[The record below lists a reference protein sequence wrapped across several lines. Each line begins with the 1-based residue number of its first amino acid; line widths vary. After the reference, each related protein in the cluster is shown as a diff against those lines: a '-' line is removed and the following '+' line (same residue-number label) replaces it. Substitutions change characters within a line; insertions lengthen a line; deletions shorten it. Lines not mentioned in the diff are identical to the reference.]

1 MLLHPR
7 LTAYGSRLGV
17 EEWCGALLLCGTMTL
32 RLFNTLTRKVEPFEP
47 LAPPRVTMYT
57 CGPTVWNYAHIG
69 NFRTFLTQD
78 LLRRY
83 LEFLGYDVF
92 QIMNI
97 TDVDDRIIDEA
108 HKAGK
113 SVVDHTA
120 PFTEAF
126 FADRDYLRIQPA
138 HVYPRAT
145 GTVPPMVNLVQQLL
159 DRGVA
164 YKADDGSVYFGV
176 EKFEEYGKLS
186 QLDKRELRAGAR
198 VATDDYSKED
208 VRDFALWKAAS
219 KKDEAA
225 GAAWDAP
232 FGRGRPGWHLECS
245 AMALDQLRNRFGI
258 ETLDI
263 HAGGVDLIF
272 PHHENEIAQS
282 EAATGQTFA
291 RCWVH
296 GEFLTVGGTKMA
308 KRSGNFL
315 TVDDMRDGGVDPA
328 AIRMLFFQQ
337 HYRKQVNFTDEALEA
352 AGKGAERIG
361 ELGKRLAAV
370 ADGEPSASEAGET
383 LERELREA
391 MDDDLNA
398 PTAVAAVSTFVTRA
412 NRALDE
418 GSWPPNEA
426 VAALATL
433 DRVLGVLQ
441 IGPVERIVD
450 EDLALWVESQIV
462 ARNEARKSKDFAAAD
477 AIRDAL
483 AARGVVL
490 EDTPLG
496 TRWKQVGD

>member
-1 MLLHPR
+1 M
-7 LTAYGSRLGV
+7 
-17 EEWCGALLLCGTMTL
+17 
-32 RLFNTLTRKVEPFEP
+32 
-47 LAPPRVTMYT
+47 
-57 CGPTVWNYAHIG
+57 
-69 NFRTFLTQD
+69 
-78 LLRRY
+78 
-83 LEFLGYDVF
+83 
-92 QIMNI
+92 
-97 TDVDDRIIDEA
+97 
-108 HKAGK
+108 
-113 SVVDHTA
+113 
-120 PFTEAF
+120 
-126 FADRDYLRIQPA
+126 
-138 HVYPRAT
+138 
-145 GTVPPMVNLVQQLL
+145 
-159 DRGVA
+159 
-164 YKADDGSVYFGV
+164 
-176 EKFEEYGKLS
+176 
-186 QLDKRELRAGAR
+186 
-198 VATDDYSKED
+198 
-208 VRDFALWKAAS
+208 
-219 KKDEAA
+219 
-225 GAAWDAP
+225 
-232 FGRGRPGWHLECS
+232 
-245 AMALDQLRNRFGI
+245 
-258 ETLDI
+258 
-263 HAGGVDLIF
+263 
-272 PHHENEIAQS
+272 
-282 EAATGQTFA
+282 
-291 RCWVH
+291 H

-370 ADGEPSASEAGET
+370 ADGEPSKSEVGDT
-383 LERELREA
+383 LEREFREA

-398 PTAVAAVSTFVTRA
+398 PSAVAAVSTFVTRA

-450 EDLALWVESQIV
+450 EDLAIWVESQIV
-462 ARNEARKSKDFAAAD
+462 ARNEARTSKDFAAAD

>member
-1 MLLHPR
+1 M
-7 LTAYGSRLGV
+7 S
-17 EEWCGALLLCGTMTL
+17 L
-32 RLFNTLTRKVEPFEP
+32 RLYNTLTRSVEPFEP
-47 LAPPRVTMYT
+47 LAPPRVTIYT

-69 NFRTFLTQD
+69 NFRTFLSQD

-83 LEFLGYDVF
+83 LEYLGYDVF
-92 QIMNI
+92 QVMNL
-97 TDVDDRIIDEA
+97 TDVDDRIIAEA

-113 SVVDHTA
+113 TVTVHTA

-145 GTVPPMVNLVQQLL
+145 GTIPAMIQLVQDLL

-164 YKADDGSVYFGV
+164 YKAEDSSVYFGV
-176 EKFEEYGKLS
+176 DKFGEYGRLS
-186 QLDKRELRAGAR
+186 RLDKRELKAGAR
-198 VATDDYSKED
+198 VDSDDYSKED
-208 VRDFALWKAAS
+208 VRDFALWKAATRE
-219 KKDEAA
+219 DEEV

-245 AMALDQLRNRFGI
+245 AMALEQLRTRFGI

-263 HAGGVDLIF
+263 HAGAVDLMF

-282 EAATGQTFA
+282 EAVTDKPFA

-296 GEFLTVGGTKMA
+296 GEFLTIGGTKMA
-308 KRSGNFL
+308 KRHGNFL

-337 HYRKQVNFTDEALEA
+337 HYRKQVSFTDEALAA

-361 ELGKRLAAV
+361 ELRKRLAEA
-370 ADGEPSASEAGET
+370 ASGADPAASEDGEV
-383 LERELREA
+383 LEREFREA
-391 MDDDLNA
+391 LNDDLNA

-418 GSWPPNEA
+418 GAWPAAESA
-426 VAALATL
+426 AALAAL
-433 DRVLGVLQ
+433 DRTLQVLQ
-441 IGPVERIVD
+441 IAPVEREVD
-450 EDLALWVESQIV
+450 HDEAAWVERQIE
-462 ARNEARKSKDFAAAD
+462 AREDARKSRDFAAAD
-477 AIRDAL
+477 AIRDEL
-483 AARGVVL
+483 TARGIIL
-490 EDTPLG
+490 EDTPQG
-496 TRWKQVGD
+496 TRWKKTSD

>member
-1 MLLHPR
+1 MGWSSFR
-7 LTAYGSRLGV
+7 
-17 EEWCGALLLCGTMTL
+17 GTMSL

-92 QIMNI
+92 HIMNI

-113 SVVDHTA
+113 TVVDHTA

-126 FADRDYLRIQPA
+126 FTDRDYLRIQPA

-145 GTVPPMVNLVQQLL
+145 GTVPPMVDLVQRLL
-159 DRGVA
+159 DRGAA

-176 EKFEEYGKLS
+176 DKFADYGRLS
-186 QLDKRELRAGAR
+186 QLDKRELKAGAR
-198 VATDDYSKED
+198 VDSDDYSKED

-219 KKDEAA
+219 EKDEEA

-245 AMALDQLRNRFGI
+245 AMALDQLRTRFDI

-263 HAGGVDLIF
+263 HAGGVDLVF

-282 EAATGQTFA
+282 EAATGQPFA

-352 AGKGAERIG
+352 AGRGAVRIG
-361 ELGKRLAAV
+361 ELRKRLAEA
-370 ADGEPSASEAGET
+370 AGGDPSASEAGET
-383 LERELREA
+383 LEREFREA

-398 PTAVAAVSTFVTRA
+398 PSAVAAVSTFVTRA
-412 NRALDE
+412 NRALDD
-418 GSWPPNEA
+418 GAWPPDGTA
-426 VAALATL
+426 AALATL
-433 DRVLGVLQ
+433 DHVLGVLQ
-441 IGPVERIVD
+441 IAPAERDVD
-450 EDLALWVESQIV
+450 EDLATWVESQIV
-462 ARNEARKSKDFAAAD
+462 ARKEARKSKDFAAAD

-483 AARGVVL
+483 TKRGIVL
-490 EDTPLG
+490 EDTPQG
-496 TRWKQVGD
+496 TRWKKVGG